1 MRILVKIGS
10 NILTSASRGLNR
22 QRIASLVRDIAA
34 VRGKGH
40 DILLVS
46 SGAVAA
52 GMTKMALKR
61 YPHDIRIKQAVA
73 AIGQSSL
80 MWAYEKYFGQH
91 GLKVAQILL
100 TRDDFKDRTRYIN
113 AKNTLDTLLDFG
125 FIPVVNENDPVS
137 VDEIKFGDNDQL
149 ASLVAG
155 MLAVNRMVI
164 LSDVDGLFDR
174 NPERH
179 SRAKIVRELEEVNDD
194 VLAMADGEA
203 TGRAAGRVGTGGMYS
218 KLIAARMAA
227 SHGIPVHIING
238 RKAGTFSR
246 LIDGGKLGTTILPAS
261 GRRLTSRKGW
271 IAYGRRC
278 KGALHLDAGA
288 VRAVM
293 ERGKSL
299 LPSGIVKTTGEFGKG
314 DAVECLGPDGGR
326 IAKGLVN
333 YPSDDVRKI
342 QTRKTSQIE
351 SILGY
356 KYSDEVIHR
365 DNLVLTGS

>member
-1 MRILVKIGS
+1 LRVLVKIGS
-10 NILTSASRGLNR
+10 NILASANGLNR
-22 QRIASLVRDIAA
+22 RRIASIVRDIAA
-34 VRGKGH
+34 VRRKGH

-52 GMTKMALKR
+52 GMQKMSLNR

-80 MWAYEKYFGQH
+80 MWAYEKYFAQH
-91 GLKVAQILL
+91 GMKVAQILL

-113 AKNTLDTLLDFG
+113 AKNTLDTLLEFG

-149 ASLVAG
+149 AALVAG
-155 MLAVNRMVI
+155 MLAVNRLVI

-174 NPERH
+174 NPERNR
-179 SRAKIVRELEEVNDD
+179 RAKLIRELDDVSED
-194 VLAMADGEA
+194 VLAMADG
-203 TGRAAGRVGTGGMYS
+203 TGAGRVGTGGMYS

-246 LIDGGKLGTTILPAS
+246 LIDGGNVGTTIRAAS
-261 GRRLTSRKGW
+261 GKRLSSRKGW
-271 IAYGRRC
+271 IAYSRRC

-288 VRAVM
+288 VKAVV

-299 LPSGIVKTTGEFGKG
+299 LPSGILKTEGEFGKG
-314 DAVECLGPDGGR
+314 DAVECLAPDGSR

-333 YPSDDVRKI
+333 YPSEDVLKI
-342 QTRKTSQIE
+342 QTKKTSQIE

-365 DNLVLTGS
+365 DNLVLTV